1 MALLTKSSM
10 NAPDMVQVCF
20 ACVCVTA
27 DKIVTVTRTVTV
39 TDWLPVCRMPPAK
52 RQNFRGPKSVASK
65 AKVVLKQSVLSAAFT
80 LVAKLPDALPSPA
93 PTHPKP
99 VYKPHPL
106 GRPKH
111 VGDNVI
117 LLEVNAA
124 VHRIIDIIVV
134 NHEKQTI
141 VMETECRTA
150 LNSIIDQLI
159 LLNTS
164 NLFVELKSVRQQYTS
179 ATKRKVCELV
189 AATCSSQGISE
200 RAAIKQLNVVPGYG
214 RVSGG
219 TLRVWKR
226 VGPLNKRGRKT
237 SPVFEAHI
245 IGQLIYTRIENIDG
259 VDQAVVQANVAHSWH
274 VIKLA
279 AEQVQKWPQ
288 FLDDQVALFELWAR
302 FRMLGVM
309 SKINE
314 QLSKIE
320 LETLYTIKGAVR

>member
-39 TDWLPVCRMPPAK
+39 TDCLPVCRMPPAQ

-150 LNSIIDQLI
+150 LNSITDQLI

-164 NLFVELKSVRQQYTS
+164 NLFVDGSS
-179 ATKRKVCELV
+179 A
-189 AATCSSQGISE
+189 
-200 RAAIKQLNVVPGYG
+200 
-214 RVSGG
+214 
-219 TLRVWKR
+219 
-226 VGPLNKRGRKT
+226 RGH
-237 SPVFEAHI
+237 AH
-245 IGQLIYTRIENIDG
+245 
-259 VDQAVVQANVAHSWH
+259 
-274 VIKLA
+274 
-279 AEQVQKWPQ
+279 
-288 FLDDQVALFELWAR
+288 
-302 FRMLGVM
+302 
-309 SKINE
+309 
-314 QLSKIE
+314 
-320 LETLYTIKGAVR
+320 

>member
-1 MALLTKSSM
+1 
-10 NAPDMVQVCF
+10 
-20 ACVCVTA
+20 
-27 DKIVTVTRTVTV
+27 
-39 TDWLPVCRMPPAK
+39 MPPAQ

-65 AKVVLKQSVLSAAFT
+65 AKAAAAVDLKQSVLSAAFT
-80 LVAKLPDALPSPA
+80 LVAKLPHALPAPA
-93 PTHPKP
+93 PTYPKP

-106 GRPKH
+106 GRPTH

-214 RVSGG
+214 RGCPGAHCGCGSG
-219 TLRVWKR
+219 R
-226 VGPLNKRGRKT
+226 
-237 SPVFEAHI
+237 AH
-245 IGQLIYTRIENIDG
+245 
-259 VDQAVVQANVAHSWH
+259 
-274 VIKLA
+274 
-279 AEQVQKWPQ
+279 
-288 FLDDQVALFELWAR
+288 
-302 FRMLGVM
+302 
-309 SKINE
+309 
-314 QLSKIE
+314 
-320 LETLYTIKGAVR
+320 